1 MYHDDQTARPASA
14 PQQRARISDAERLQ
28 QLLETR
34 RDEVYE
40 TADQATDRCRA
51 EAARDQRQR
60 YFDATLA
67 ELLRV
72 YDTTAADQQYSGMSL
87 DEAGYF
93 DEYLLADLVKHW
105 RQMQYAFDATDREGY
120 RKAAARFA
128 GRAVCFGMGL
138 RNAYGYRN

>member
-1 MYHDDQTARPASA
+1 MNHDDQTARPASA

-28 QLLETR
+28 ELLEIR

-51 EAARDQRQR
+51 EAARDKRQR

-105 RQMQYAFDATDREGY
+105 RQMQCTFDATDREGY

-138 RNAYGYRN
+138 RNAYGYRD